1 MAFLKITFMAR
12 VEDFFIMDN
21 AVTGITDE
29 DYRNI
34 QDVVDSVDAFSRMT
48 YKSVYIIDYFKK
60 NFLYVSENPLFLC
73 GLSASEVKK
82 IGYKFYI
89 DNVPQED
96 LERLLIINSSGFY
109 FSKDIPAA
117 EKRYYTLSYNFRVIN
132 TVSKK
137 VQTINH
143 QLTPLK
149 MMPDGRIWLAL
160 CVASIPTK
168 QGDDTILMFNNR
180 SHEGWN
186 LDLESGTWQSV
197 PYISLTEQETQV
209 LKYSAMGYTT
219 QEIAR
224 LMFKS
229 FDTVKGYRKSILEKF
244 DTDSITEAI
253 NYAMI
258 YRLID

>member
-1 MAFLKITFMAR
+1 MAR

-34 QDVVDSVDAFSRMT
+34 QDVVDTVDAFSRMT

-73 GLSASEVKK
+73 GLSSSEVKE

-149 MMPDGRIWLAL
+149 MRPDGRIWLAL

-168 QGDDTILMFNNR
+168 ANDDTILMFNNR
-180 SHEGWN
+180 THEGWN
-186 LDLESGTWQSV
+186 LDLKSGRWKSV

-209 LKYSAMGYTT
+209 IKYSAMGYTT
-219 QEIAR
+219 QEIAK

>member
-1 MAFLKITFMAR
+1 MAR
-12 VEDFFIMDN
+12 IEDFFIMDN

-73 GLSASEVKK
+73 GLSASEVKE

-137 VQTINH
+137 VQIINH

-149 MMPDGRIWLAL
+149 MMPDGKIWLAL

-180 SHEGWN
+180 THEGWN

-229 FDTVKGYRKSILEKF
+229 FDTVKGYRKSILEKLG
-244 DTDSITEAI
+244 TDSITEAI
-253 NYAMI
+253 NYTMTFK
-258 YRLID
+258 LIE

>member
-1 MAFLKITFMAR
+1 MAR

-21 AVTGITDE
+21 AVTGVTEE
-29 DYRNI
+29 DYSNI
-34 QDVVDSVDAFSRMT
+34 QDIVDAVDAFSRMT
-48 YKSVYIIDYFKK
+48 YRSVYIIDYFKK

-73 GLSASEVKK
+73 GLSASEVKE
-82 IGYKFYI
+82 IGYNFYI
-89 DNVPQED
+89 DNVPEED
-96 LERLLIINSSGFY
+96 LERLLVINSSGFY

-180 SHEGWN
+180 TYQGWN
-186 LDLESGTWQSV
+186 LDLESGTWKSV

-209 LKYSAMGYTT
+209 LKYSAMGYTM
-219 QEIAR
+219 QEIADKICR
-224 LMFKS
+224 S
-229 FDTVKGYRKSILEKF
+229 FDSVKGYRKSILEKLGA
-244 DTDSITEAI
+244 DNITEAI

>member
-1 MAFLKITFMAR
+1 
-12 VEDFFIMDN
+12 MDN

-29 DYRNI
+29 DYLGI
-34 QDVVDSVDAFSRMT
+34 QDIVDSVDAFSRMT

-89 DNVPQED
+89 DNVPPED
-96 LERLLIINSSGFY
+96 VELLLKINASGFY
-109 FSKDIPAA
+109 FSKDIPAE

-132 TVSKK
+132 TVSAKA
-137 VQTINH
+137 QTINH

-180 SHEGWN
+180 THEGWN
-186 LDLESGTWQSV
+186 LDLDSGIWQPV
-197 PYISLTEQETQV
+197 PYISLTEQESQV
-209 LKYSAMGYTT
+209 IKFSAMGYTT
-219 QEIAR
+219 QEIAQ
-224 LMFKS
+224 LMYKS

>member
-1 MAFLKITFMAR
+1 MAR
-12 VEDFFIMDN
+12 VEDFFIM
-21 AVTGITDE
+21 TDE

-73 GLSASEVKK
+73 GLSASEVKE

-143 QLTPLK
+143 QRPRRCR
-149 MMPDGRIWLAL
+149 P
-160 CVASIPTK
+160 S
-168 QGDDTILMFNNR
+168 TI
-180 SHEGWN
+180 S
-186 LDLESGTWQSV
+186 
-197 PYISLTEQETQV
+197 
-209 LKYSAMGYTT
+209 
-219 QEIAR
+219 
-224 LMFKS
+224 
-229 FDTVKGYRKSILEKF
+229 
-244 DTDSITEAI
+244 
-253 NYAMI
+253 
-258 YRLID
+258 

>member
-1 MAFLKITFMAR
+1 MMAR

-29 DYRNI
+29 DYQGI
-34 QDVVDSVDAFSRMT
+34 QDVVDAVDAFSRMT

-82 IGYKFYI
+82 IGYNFYI
-89 DNVPQED
+89 DNVPEDD
-96 LERLLIINSSGFY
+96 LERLLKINSSGFY

-149 MMPDGRIWLAL
+149 MRPDGRIWLAL

-168 QGDDTILMFNNR
+168 QNDDTILMFNNR
-180 SHEGWN
+180 THEGWN
-186 LDLESGTWQSV
+186 LDLESCIWKPV
-197 PYISLTEQETQV
+197 PYITLTEQETQV

-219 QEIAR
+219 QEIAQ

>member
-1 MAFLKITFMAR
+1 MSFQNITFMAR

-34 QDVVDSVDAFSRMT
+34 QDVVDSVDALSHMT

-73 GLSASEVKK
+73 GLSASEVKE

-89 DNVPQED
+89 NNVPQD
-96 LERLLIINSSGFY
+96 DVERLLKINAAGFY

-117 EKRYYTLSYNFRVIN
+117 EKHFYTLSYNFRVIN

-143 QLTPLK
+143 QLAPLK
-149 MMPDGRIWLAL
+149 MLPDGTIWLAM
-160 CVASIPTK
+160 CVVSIPIHAN
-168 QGDDTILMFNNR
+168 DDSIIMQDNR
-180 SHEGWN
+180 TNERWN
-186 LDLESGTWQSV
+186 YDLENDVWKKV
-197 PYISLTEQETQV
+197 PQTRLTEQEAQV
-209 LKYSAMGYTT
+209 IKLSAMGFTT
-219 QEIAR
+219 QEIADQIY
-224 LMFKS
+224 KS
-229 FDTVKGYRKSILEKF
+229 YDTIKSYRKRILEKLGV
-244 DTDSITEAI
+244 DNIAQAI
-253 NYAMI
+253 NYATAN
-258 YRLID
+258 RLID

>member
-1 MAFLKITFMAR
+1 MAR

-21 AVTGITDE
+21 AVMGVTDD

-34 QDVVDSVDAFSRMT
+34 QDVVDSIDAFSRMT

-60 NFLYVSENPLFLC
+60 DFLYVSENPLFLC
-73 GLSASEVKK
+73 GLSASEVKR
-82 IGYKFYI
+82 IGYNFYI
-89 DNVPQED
+89 DNVPEED
-96 LERLLIINSSGFY
+96 VERLLKINAAGFY

-137 VQTINH
+137 MQTINH

-168 QGDDTILMFNNR
+168 ANDDTILMFNNR
-180 SHEGWN
+180 TREGWN
-186 LDLESGTWQSV
+186 LDIARGTWIKV
-197 PYISLTEQETQV
+197 PYVSLTDHETRV

-219 QEIAR
+219 QEIAE
-224 LMFKS
+224 LMCKS
-229 FDTVKGYRKSILEKF
+229 FDSVKGYRKSILEKF
-244 DTDSITEAI
+244 DTDNITEAI

-258 YRLID
+258 YRLIE